1 MVETKL
7 KYWIFLLA
15 LFFVNVKIEAHPMPN
30 SVVSLNILKDKIQGK
45 AQIPMR
51 DLQSVLGENVS
62 LEDLRS
68 YFLAHIRP
76 TDSEG
81 QKWQVKIE
89 KTEIIKATDLVSGN
103 YQELEIDFVMIPPA
117 EESLYQFIFDY
128 DVVCHQVV
136 THKVFVL
143 IKQAE
148 KQMSEII
155 ELDIPTEKIKPLH
168 INFETQNVEGRFSKI
183 IYAGYFLLFGVSMI
197 ILILFSKKFKLTKK

>member
-1 MVETKL
+1 
-7 KYWIFLLA
+7 
-15 LFFVNVKIEAHPMPN
+15 MPN